1 MIFVVGKH
9 KCFFFKNHFLV
20 YFINN
25 NINKYEIFKKFNS
38 RLRGKIHSSILKKKK
53 TVNKRTNYT
62 HLLCN
67 HRDLCVFQMKLKA
80 DKCNIIRR
88 CIAIN

>member
-9 KCFFFKNHFLV
+9 KCFFFFKTFFNLI
-20 YFINN
+20 INN

-67 HRDLCVFQMKLKA
+67 RRDLCVFQMKLKA
-80 DKCNIIRR
+80 DKCNITRC